1 MIAHCMSMSTA
12 MKTRATRSIFLIAF
26 AIISTLNLQAQTV
39 QPQAT
44 LSASGILTLPT
55 GVESTALFTFDL
67 SNLSF
72 ENDQQMV
79 EFMSQFNNEYFL
91 FRCNPAENK
100 GIVMLR
106 TKGREQWTREQWNA
120 VLADCCVQKP
130 IVK

>member
-1 MIAHCMSMSTA
+1 MSMSTA

-26 AIISTLNLQAQTV
+26 AIISTLNLQAQTI
-39 QPQAT
+39 QPQAS
-44 LSASGILTLPT
+44 LSTSGILSLPS
-55 GVESTALFTFDL
+55 GDEPTALFTFDL
-67 SNLSF
+67 NNLTF
-72 ENDQQMV
+72 ENDQEMV
-79 EFMSQFNNEYFL
+79 EFMSQFNNEFFL

-120 VLADCCVQKP
+120 VLSDCCVQKP

>member
-1 MIAHCMSMSTA
+1 MTTYCKSISAA
-12 MKTRATRSIFLIAF
+12 MKSGAMRSFLLLVL
-26 AIISTLNLQAQTV
+26 AIGTSLTIQGQTV
-39 QPQAT
+39 QPQAS
-44 LSASGILTLPT
+44 LSTSGVLMLPA
-55 GVESTALFTFDL
+55 GVESTTLFTFDL

-72 ENDQQMV
+72 ENDQEMV
-79 EFMSQFNNEYFL
+79 EFMSQFNNEFFL

-120 VLADCCVQKP
+120 VLSDCCVQKP